1 MNVINLNER
10 RLSRAD
16 ALFEKRVVLPR
27 AEIDLLLKIAE
38 SRAILEAEMK
48 RS

>member
-27 AEIDLLLKIAE
+27 AEIALLLKIAE
-38 SRAILEAEMK
+38 ARAIIEAKEK
-48 RS
+48 RA

>member
-10 RLSRAD
+10 RMSRAD
-16 ALFEKRVVLPR
+16 ALFEKRVVIPR

-38 SRAILEAEMK
+38 ARTLIEAR
-48 RS
+48 RSA